1 MDKRTNGLWQGGAW
15 EHPERELPD
24 PPAVRIPEPAPRRP
38 VLRVRQRRRRWPRY
52 VGLLALILAVCV
64 SVGLLERY
72 FK

>member
-38 VLRVRQRRRRWPRY
+38 VLRVRQRWRRWPR
-52 VGLLALILAVCV
+52 
-64 SVGLLERY
+64 
-72 FK
+72 